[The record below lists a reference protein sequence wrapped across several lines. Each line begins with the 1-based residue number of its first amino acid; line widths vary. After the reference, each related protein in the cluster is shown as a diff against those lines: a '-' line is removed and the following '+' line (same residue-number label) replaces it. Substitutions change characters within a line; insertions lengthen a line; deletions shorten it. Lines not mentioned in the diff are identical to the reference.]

1 MDFLT
6 GYLINLMYHVNYL
19 FTYITNFYLFQVR
32 YFKASLDPPKKET
45 RESRQLSDNI
55 KRFLAKKDEE
65 DKQKQLEEQKKK
77 DELLSLRS
85 QDKKSFKRVQ
95 SMLNRT
101 KSANKAVIEDA
112 KDDVNTSV
120 TMAGLYKSLYSINI
134 LYIDYR
140 FFYYKS
146 KLSY

>member
-1 MDFLT
+1 MHIFQFIVTKIIVFDVYFYQKNRLNHYKKT
-6 GYLINLMYHVNYL
+6 RKNSNLHFIHSYFIIIQIFHFV
-19 FTYITNFYLFQVR
+19 QVR

-45 RESRQLSDNI
+45 KESRQLSDSI

-65 DKQKQLEEQKKK
+65 DRLKQIEEQKKK
-77 DELLSLRS
+77 DELILLRS

-101 KSANKAVIEDA
+101 KSANKSVIEDA

-120 TMAGLYKSLYSINI
+120 TMAG
-134 LYIDYR
+134 
-140 FFYYKS
+140 
-146 KLSY
+146 

>member
-1 MDFLT
+1 M
-6 GYLINLMYHVNYL
+6 
-19 FTYITNFYLFQVR
+19 
-32 YFKASLDPPKKET
+32 
-45 RESRQLSDNI
+45 SDNI